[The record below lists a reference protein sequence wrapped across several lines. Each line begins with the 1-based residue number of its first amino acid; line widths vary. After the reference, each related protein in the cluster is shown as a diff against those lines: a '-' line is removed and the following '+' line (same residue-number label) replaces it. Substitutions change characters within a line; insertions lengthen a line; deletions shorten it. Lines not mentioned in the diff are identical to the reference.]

1 MEVVNYL
8 DVTFN
13 LNDGTYKA
21 YTKPNNEIKYIHKN
35 SNHPPSVIPQIPLSI
50 ESRLSALS
58 FNEKIFQ
65 EASPSYQ
72 KALQNSGYRH
82 TLAYKRPENDNNS
95 TNINKMK
102 RNRKRQI
109 IWFNP
114 PFNLKTKTKIG
125 KLFLNLL
132 DKHFPSHNK
141 LQKLFN
147 RTTVRISYSCMPNM
161 NSYTYMHNHEVLN
174 DKPNEMGINN
184 CNCCNEDTCPLPNS
198 CQPKCIVYQ
207 ANIDCD
213 IAGYKQKCYLG
224 SCETTF
230 KDHFGNHKK
239 SFNHVKYKNDT
250 ELSKEVWEIKKSI
263 GTPKIK

>member
-1 MEVVNYL
+1 MKKY
-8 DVTFN
+8 F
-13 LNDGTYKA
+13 KKQ
-21 YTKPNNEIKYIHKN
+21 YTLTK
-35 SNHPPSVIPQIPLSI
+35 
-50 ESRLSALS
+50 
-58 FNEKIFQ
+58 
-65 EASPSYQ
+65 
-72 KALQNSGYRH
+72 KALQNSGYRLIL
-82 TLAYKRPENDNNS
+82 TYKRPKNDNNS
-95 TNINKMK
+95 AK
-102 RNRKRQI
+102 REI
-109 IWFNP
+109 ICFNP
-114 PFNLKTKTKIG
+114 PFNLKTKTKIE
-125 KLFLNLL
+125 KLFVNLL

-147 RTTVRISYSCMPNM
+147 RTTVKISYCCMPNM

-239 SFNHVKYKNDT
+239 SFDHVKHKNDT
-250 ELSKEVWEIKKSI
+250 ELSKEF
-263 GTPKIK
+263 